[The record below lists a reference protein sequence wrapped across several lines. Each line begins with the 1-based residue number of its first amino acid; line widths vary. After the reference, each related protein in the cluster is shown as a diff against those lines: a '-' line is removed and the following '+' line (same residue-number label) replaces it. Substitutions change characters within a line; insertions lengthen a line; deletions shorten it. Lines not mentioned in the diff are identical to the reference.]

1 MSKTK
6 NKRFSVAITK
16 RLRELNDHFEAVRID
31 WGDMVRIH
39 DLISTETSLKFK
51 KAEKLY
57 RLALAKRDDAEMN
70 KMIDMMYRAYDVI
83 VNELEEFGYKP
94 IEPHMRC
101 FDWNGEIWY
110 VTDMDYQMPR
120 AKLIAKHKDANF
132 ISIEELL
139 RSVPKE
145 LMDMRILIAKQFEGS
160 KFEKVELTDGKGK

>member
-1 MSKTK
+1 MKEKKFDRTVTK
-6 NKRFSVAITK
+6 KLQK
-16 RLRELNDHFEAVRID
+16 LNDHVAEIRTL
-31 WGDMVRIH
+31 WGDMVRIN
-39 DLISTETSLKFK
+39 DLISDETSLKFK
-51 KAEKLY
+51 KAQGMY
-57 RLALAKRDDAEMN
+57 RKALAKRDDADMIR
-70 KMIDMMYRAYDVI
+70 MIDMMYRAYDVI
-83 VNELEEFGYKP
+83 VNELEEYGYKP

-160 KFEKVELTDGKGK
+160 KFEKVELTDGKG

>member
-1 MSKTK
+1 MSRAKEKKFSPAVTK
-6 NKRFSVAITK
+6 K
-16 RLRELNDHFEAVRID
+16 LQELNQHIKVVRTE
-31 WGDMVRIH
+31 WGDMTRIN

-51 KAEKLY
+51 KATKLY
-57 RLALAKRDDAEMN
+57 KLALAKRDDQEMTQ
-70 KMIDMMYRAYDVI
+70 MIEMMYRAYDAL

-94 IEPHMRC
+94 VEPHMRC

-145 LMDMRILIAKQFEGS
+145 LMDMRILVAKQFEGS
-160 KFEKVELTDGKGK
+160 KFEKVEINNE

>member
-1 MSKTK
+1 MNKTK
-6 NKRFSVAITK
+6 DKKFSVAITK
-16 RLRELNDHFEAVRID
+16 RLRELNNHIEAVRTE

-39 DLISTETSLKFK
+39 DLISTETALKFK

-57 RLALAKRDDAEMN
+57 KLALAKRDDAEMN

-83 VNELEEFGYKP
+83 VNELEEYGYKP

>member
-1 MSKTK
+1 MKDKKFDRTVTK
-6 NKRFSVAITK
+6 KLQK
-16 RLRELNDHFEAVRID
+16 LNDHVADIRTL
-31 WGDMVRIH
+31 WGDMVRIN
-39 DLISTETSLKFK
+39 DLISDETSLKFK
-51 KAEKLY
+51 KAQGMY
-57 RLALAKRDDAEMN
+57 RKALAKRDDADMIR
-70 KMIDMMYRAYDVI
+70 MIDMMYRAYDVI
-83 VNELEEFGYKP
+83 VNELEEYGYKP

>member
-1 MSKTK
+1 MKEKKFDRTVTK
-6 NKRFSVAITK
+6 KLEK
-16 RLRELNDHFEAVRID
+16 LNDHVAEIRTL
-31 WGDMVRIH
+31 WGDMVRIN
-39 DLISTETSLKFK
+39 DLISDETSLKFK
-51 KAEKLY
+51 KAQGMYKK
-57 RLALAKRDDAEMN
+57 ALAKRDDANMIR
-70 KMIDMMYRAYDVI
+70 MIDMMYRAYDVI
-83 VNELEEFGYKP
+83 VNELEEYGNKP

-160 KFEKVELTDGKGK
+160 KFEKVELTDGKG

>member
-83 VNELEEFGYKP
+83 VNELEEYGYKP

>member
-1 MSKTK
+1 MKDK
-6 NKRFSVAITK
+6 KFSVAITK
-16 RLRELNDHFEAVRID
+16 KLQKLNDHFEEIRID
-31 WGDMVRIH
+31 WGDMVRINN
-39 DLISTETSLKFK
+39 LISDETSLKFK
-51 KAEKLY
+51 KAQGILY
-57 RLALAKRDDAEMN
+57 KSMAKRDDADMI

-83 VNELEEFGYKP
+83 VNELEEYSYKP

-160 KFEKVELTDGKGK
+160 KFEKVELTDGKG

>member
-1 MSKTK
+1 MRENKFDRTVTK
-6 NKRFSVAITK
+6 KLK
-16 RLRELNDHFEAVRID
+16 KLNDHVEEIRTL
-31 WGDMVRIH
+31 WGDMVRIN
-39 DLISTETSLKFK
+39 DLISDETSLKFK
-51 KAEKLY
+51 KAQGMY
-57 RLALAKRDDAEMN
+57 RKALAKRDDADMIR
-70 KMIDMMYRAYDVI
+70 MIDMMYRAYDVI
-83 VNELEEFGYKP
+83 VNELEEYGYKP

>member
-1 MSKTK
+1 MKDKKFDRTVTK
-6 NKRFSVAITK
+6 KLQK
-16 RLRELNDHFEAVRID
+16 LNDHVAEIRTL
-31 WGDMVRIH
+31 WGDMVRIN
-39 DLISTETSLKFK
+39 DLISDETSLKFK
-51 KAEKLY
+51 KAQGMY
-57 RLALAKRDDAEMN
+57 RKALAKRDDADMIR
-70 KMIDMMYRAYDVI
+70 MIDMMYRAYDVI
-83 VNELEEFGYKP
+83 VNELEEYGYKP

>member
-1 MSKTK
+1 MKDKKFDRTVTK
-6 NKRFSVAITK
+6 KLQK
-16 RLRELNDHFEAVRID
+16 LNDHVAEIRTL
-31 WGDMVRIH
+31 WGDMVRIN
-39 DLISTETSLKFK
+39 DLISDETSLKFK
-51 KAEKLY
+51 KAQGMY
-57 RLALAKRDDAEMN
+57 RKALAKRDDADMIR
-70 KMIDMMYRAYDVI
+70 MIDMMYRAYDVI
-83 VNELEEFGYKP
+83 VNELEEYGYKP

-160 KFEKVELTDGKGK
+160 KFEKVELTDGKG

>member
-1 MSKTK
+1 MKEKKFDRTVTK
-6 NKRFSVAITK
+6 KLEK
-16 RLRELNDHFEAVRID
+16 LNDHVAEIRTL
-31 WGDMVRIH
+31 WGDMVRIN
-39 DLISTETSLKFK
+39 DLISDETSLKFK
-51 KAEKLY
+51 KAQGMY
-57 RLALAKRDDAEMN
+57 RKALAKRDDADMIR
-70 KMIDMMYRAYDVI
+70 MIDMMYRAYDVI
-83 VNELEEFGYKP
+83 VNELEEYGYKP

-160 KFEKVELTDGKGK
+160 KFEKVELTDGKG

>member
-1 MSKTK
+1 MKEKKFDRTVTK
-6 NKRFSVAITK
+6 KLQK
-16 RLRELNDHFEAVRID
+16 LNDHVAEIRTL
-31 WGDMVRIH
+31 WGDMVRIN
-39 DLISTETSLKFK
+39 DLISDETSLKFK
-51 KAEKLY
+51 KAQGMY
-57 RLALAKRDDAEMN
+57 RKALAKRDDAD
-70 KMIDMMYRAYDVI
+70 MIRMINMMYRAYDVI
-83 VNELEEFGYKP
+83 VNELEEYGYKP

>member
-1 MSKTK
+1 MKDKKFDRTVTK
-6 NKRFSVAITK
+6 KLQK
-16 RLRELNDHFEAVRID
+16 LNDHVAEIRTL
-31 WGDMVRIH
+31 WGDMVRIN
-39 DLISTETSLKFK
+39 DLISDETSLKFK
-51 KAEKLY
+51 KAQGMY
-57 RLALAKRDDAEMN
+57 RKALAKRDDAYMIR
-70 KMIDMMYRAYDVI
+70 MIDMMYRAYDVI
-83 VNELEEFGYKP
+83 VNELEEYGYKP

-160 KFEKVELTDGKGK
+160 KFEKVELTDGKG

>member
-1 MSKTK
+1 MKEKKFDRTVTK
-6 NKRFSVAITK
+6 KLEK
-16 RLRELNDHFEAVRID
+16 LNDHVAEIRTL
-31 WGDMVRIH
+31 WGDMVRIN
-39 DLISTETSLKFK
+39 DLISDETSLKFK
-51 KAEKLY
+51 KAQGMY
-57 RLALAKRDDAEMN
+57 RKALAKRDDANMIR
-70 KMIDMMYRAYDVI
+70 MIDMMYRAYDVI
-83 VNELEEFGYKP
+83 VNELEEYGYKP

-160 KFEKVELTDGKGK
+160 KFEKVELTDGKG

>member
-1 MSKTK
+1 MNKTK
-6 NKRFSVAITK
+6 DKKFSVAITK
-16 RLRELNDHFEAVRID
+16 RLRELNNHFEAVRTK

-57 RLALAKRDDAEMN
+57 KLALAKRDDAEMN

-83 VNELEEFGYKP
+83 VNELEEYGYKP

>member
-1 MSKTK
+1 MKEKKFDRTVTK
-6 NKRFSVAITK
+6 KLQK
-16 RLRELNDHFEAVRID
+16 LNDHMAEIRTL
-31 WGDMVRIH
+31 WGDMVRIN
-39 DLISTETSLKFK
+39 DLISDETSLKFK
-51 KAEKLY
+51 KAQGMY
-57 RLALAKRDDAEMN
+57 RKALAKRDDADMIR
-70 KMIDMMYRAYDVI
+70 MIDMMYRAYDVI
-83 VNELEEFGYKP
+83 VNELEEYGYKP

>member
-1 MSKTK
+1 MKENKFDRTVTK
-6 NKRFSVAITK
+6 KLQK
-16 RLRELNDHFEAVRID
+16 LNDHVAEIRTL
-31 WGDMVRIH
+31 WGDMVRIN
-39 DLISTETSLKFK
+39 DLISDETSLKFK
-51 KAEKLY
+51 KAQGMY
-57 RLALAKRDDAEMN
+57 RKALAKRDDADMIR
-70 KMIDMMYRAYDVI
+70 MIDMMYRAYDVI
-83 VNELEEFGYKP
+83 VNELEEYGYKP

>member
-1 MSKTK
+1 MKEKKFDRTVTK
-6 NKRFSVAITK
+6 KLQK
-16 RLRELNDHFEAVRID
+16 LNDHVAEIRTL
-31 WGDMVRIH
+31 WGDMVRIN
-39 DLISTETSLKFK
+39 DLISDETSLKFK
-51 KAEKLY
+51 KAQGMY
-57 RLALAKRDDAEMN
+57 RKALAKRDDADMFR
-70 KMIDMMYRAYDVI
+70 MIDMMYRAYDVI
-83 VNELEEFGYKP
+83 VNELEEYGYKP

-160 KFEKVELTDGKGK
+160 KFEKVELTDGKG

>member
-1 MSKTK
+1 MKEKKFDRTVIK
-6 NKRFSVAITK
+6 KLQK
-16 RLRELNDHFEAVRID
+16 LNDHVAEIRTL
-31 WGDMVRIH
+31 WGDMVRIN
-39 DLISTETSLKFK
+39 DLISDETSLKFK
-51 KAEKLY
+51 KAQGMY
-57 RLALAKRDDAEMN
+57 RKALAKKDDADMIR
-70 KMIDMMYRAYDVI
+70 MIDMMYRAYDVI
-83 VNELEEFGYKP
+83 VNELKEYGYKP

-160 KFEKVELTDGKGK
+160 KFVKVELTDGKG

>member
-1 MSKTK
+1 MKEKKFDRTVTK
-6 NKRFSVAITK
+6 KLEK
-16 RLRELNDHFEAVRID
+16 LNDHVAEIRTL
-31 WGDMVRIH
+31 WGDMVRIN
-39 DLISTETSLKFK
+39 DLISDETSLKFK
-51 KAEKLY
+51 KAQGMY
-57 RLALAKRDDAEMN
+57 RKALAKRDDANMIR
-70 KMIDMMYRAYDVI
+70 MIDMMYRAYDVI
-83 VNELEEFGYKP
+83 VNELEEYGYKP

-101 FDWNGEIWY
+101 FDWNREIWY

-160 KFEKVELTDGKGK
+160 KFEKVELTDGKG

>member
-1 MSKTK
+1 MKDKKFDRTLTK
-6 NKRFSVAITK
+6 KLQK
-16 RLRELNDHFEAVRID
+16 LNDHVADIRTL
-31 WGDMVRIH
+31 WGDMVRIN
-39 DLISTETSLKFK
+39 DLISDETSLKFK
-51 KAEKLY
+51 KAQGMY
-57 RLALAKRDDAEMN
+57 RKALAKRDDADMIR
-70 KMIDMMYRAYDVI
+70 MIDMMYRAYDVI
-83 VNELEEFGYKP
+83 VNELEEYGYKP

>member
-1 MSKTK
+1 MKDKKFDITVTK
-6 NKRFSVAITK
+6 KLQK
-16 RLRELNDHFEAVRID
+16 LNDHVAEIRTL
-31 WGDMVRIH
+31 WGDMVRIN
-39 DLISTETSLKFK
+39 DLISDETSLKFK
-51 KAEKLY
+51 KAQGMY
-57 RLALAKRDDAEMN
+57 RKALAKRDDADMIR
-70 KMIDMMYRAYDVI
+70 MIDMMYRAYDVI
-83 VNELEEFGYKP
+83 VNELEEYGYKP

>member
-1 MSKTK
+1 
-6 NKRFSVAITK
+6 VAEIRT
-16 RLRELNDHFEAVRID
+16 L
-31 WGDMVRIH
+31 WGDMVRIN
-39 DLISTETSLKFK
+39 DLISDETSLKFK
-51 KAEKLY
+51 KAQGMY
-57 RLALAKRDDAEMN
+57 RKALAKRDDADMII
-70 KMIDMMYRAYDVI
+70 MIDMMYRAYDVI
-83 VNELEEFGYKP
+83 VNELEEYGYKP

-160 KFEKVELTDGKGK
+160 KFEKVELTDGKG

>member
-1 MSKTK
+1 MKEKKFDRTVTK
-6 NKRFSVAITK
+6 KLQK
-16 RLRELNDHFEAVRID
+16 LNDHVAEIRTL
-31 WGDMVRIH
+31 WGDMVRIN
-39 DLISTETSLKFK
+39 DLISDETSLKFK
-51 KAEKLY
+51 KAQGMY
-57 RLALAKRDDAEMN
+57 RKALAKRDDADMIR
-70 KMIDMMYRAYDVI
+70 MIDMMYRAYDVI
-83 VNELEEFGYKP
+83 VNELEEYGYKP

-160 KFEKVELTDGKGK
+160 KFEKVELADGKGK

>member
-1 MSKTK
+1 MKDKKFDRTVTK
-6 NKRFSVAITK
+6 KLQK
-16 RLRELNDHFEAVRID
+16 LNDHVAEIRTL
-31 WGDMVRIH
+31 WGDMVRIN
-39 DLISTETSLKFK
+39 DLISDETSLKFK
-51 KAEKLY
+51 KAQGMY
-57 RLALAKRDDAEMN
+57 RKALAKRDDADMIR
-70 KMIDMMYRAYDVI
+70 MIDMMYRAYDVI
-83 VNELEEFGYKP
+83 VNELKEYGYKP

-160 KFEKVELTDGKGK
+160 KFEKVELTDGKG